1 MKNLNTKFNIGFN
14 RGFRFQ
20 GKKFFWQGIYSLSL
34 NE

>member
-1 MKNLNTKFNIGFN
+1 MRNLNINFK

-20 GKKFFWQGIYSLSL
+20 GKKFFWQGIYGLSL

>member
-1 MKNLNTKFNIGFN
+1 MRNLNIKFK

-20 GKKFFWQGIYSLSL
+20 GKKFFWQGVYGLSL